1 MGFYTKYFS
10 TLLRGVRATAWK
22 ERIEAGR
29 AVRKLRKSDKLYQR
43 ASKLVKEHRV
53 TSGMKKL
60 KKTLDVLGVSAH
72 NADNFIFNVLTED
85 KALVKTEQQILQA
98 LLELSQIT
106 PNNNPTL
113 KRLEKDLAMA
123 VLEGTKYY
131 KFAEPGEREE
141 YKQVLLIL
149 NEAKGNRNKFMA
161 KLNLMFQKQ
170 DTVSMFSRF
179 PMKSGASREKTDI
192 LKLQHIAQRIKFLK
206 EKFKQHLDKEVG
218 RELMEDTKEIAS
230 DLKDAFYDTYTI
242 KKRGTMLILKILY
255 DLHSIGQLIDTSVEK
270 HYLPKEPSQELILSI
285 KKTENEIVQDFQIVA
300 QGFRIVIAAI
310 EKLDKEAESEVTQ
323 LARAA

>member
-192 LKLQHIAQRIKFLK
+192 L
-206 EKFKQHLDKEVG
+206 
-218 RELMEDTKEIAS
+218 
-230 DLKDAFYDTYTI
+230 
-242 KKRGTMLILKILY
+242 
-255 DLHSIGQLIDTSVEK
+255 
-270 HYLPKEPSQELILSI
+270 
-285 KKTENEIVQDFQIVA
+285 
-300 QGFRIVIAAI
+300 
-310 EKLDKEAESEVTQ
+310 
-323 LARAA
+323 